1 MLGCKGLI
9 LFTYLF
15 CCALQPYLRRRKF
28 KLFACFLEATM
39 IASTDGP
46 LEFEVSIGWSRNL
59 CQTKDAVKLSI
70 LLLGLTLEV
79 VLWYSHH
86 FAIFKLSFIGSVVC
100 FTSLQSAIRLR
111 TVKPKSK
118 YHNDQSDGRKIPLR
132 ANENS
137 K

>member
-1 MLGCKGLI
+1 MKGNDHQLRKFLIVKQVPQVSTLGNVERTVWRICTLMLGCKGLI

-59 CQTKDAVKLSI
+59 
-70 LLLGLTLEV
+70 
-79 VLWYSHH
+79 
-86 FAIFKLSFIGSVVC
+86 F
-100 FTSLQSAIRLR
+100 
-111 TVKPKSK
+111 
-118 YHNDQSDGRKIPLR
+118 
-132 ANENS
+132 
-137 K
+137 